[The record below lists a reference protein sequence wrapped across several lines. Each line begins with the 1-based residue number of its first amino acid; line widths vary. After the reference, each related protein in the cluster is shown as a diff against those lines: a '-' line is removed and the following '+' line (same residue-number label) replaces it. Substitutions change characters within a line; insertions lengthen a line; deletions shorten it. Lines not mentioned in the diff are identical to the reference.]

1 MQCRFVLPGLTR
13 PIGAAGRHPVSGWL
27 PHESREGQRRCAGS
41 PAAGAAAFTRWRV
54 ANSTGS
60 TVLRSAVLVA
70 VLAQEAALQEP
81 LEAAEGIRSLIRR
94 SLYRYNVTAGDS
106 LL

>member
-1 MQCRFVLPGLTR
+1 M
-13 PIGAAGRHPVSGWL
+13 GR
-27 PHESREGQRRCAGS
+27 
-41 PAAGAAAFTRWRV
+41 PAATQFLVDFHTNRAKVNDAAPAVRATARRGVQRWRV